1 MGGVTDGTGGW
12 TSPSGGREEPPRFG
26 ERVPGWTPPPAPVPD
41 APPPAPAAYRPPPR
55 RGLIPLHPLSF
66 GQLLGASFAL
76 IRWNPRATV
85 VPALV
90 VSVVQTALVF
100 GGLAGLGLASVD
112 RLQRAASGSDRAQIL
127 AGTIG
132 GGVLLGLLTF
142 AVTIL
147 TTALLQGML
156 VTVVARAALG
166 ERIALGA
173 ALRVAW
179 RRVLPLI
186 GAALLLAAA
195 QVVAIGVLVLLVAL
209 VAQAG
214 DVGRVL
220 AIVVGVLGALGF
232 LVAYLFIAIKVAT
245 VPSAVVLERLGVIA
259 AIRRSWTLLR
269 GSFWRTLGLVLV
281 VTLMVGV
288 AAQLVSIPFSILGG
302 AVGGLLAPNAG
313 GDLQSTDAIS
323 TLLLSAL
330 PATIVGVVVQGIGQV
345 AQVGVLGLVYLDQ
358 RMRREGLD
366 LAMQRKVEEGGP
378 DPFEPAR

>member
-1 MGGVTDGTGGW
+1 MTDGTSGW
-12 TSPSGGREEPPRFG
+12 ASPSGGREEPPRYG
-26 ERVPGWTPPPAPVPD
+26 ERVPGWQPPEAAPPPPAPS
-41 APPPAPAAYRPPPR
+41 AYRPPPK

-66 GQLLGASFAL
+66 GQLLGAAFGL

-85 VPALV
+85 VPALA
-90 VSVVQTALVF
+90 VSVLQTALVF
-100 GGLAGLGLASVD
+100 GGIAGLGLTSLD
-112 RLQRAASGSDRAQIL
+112 RFQRAATDADRAQIL

-132 GGVLLGLLTF
+132 GGVLFGLLTF

-147 TTALLQGML
+147 TTALLQGLL

-173 ALRVAW
+173 ALRIAW

-186 GAALLLAAA
+186 GVALLLGVA
-195 QVVAIGVLVLLVAL
+195 QVVAIGLLVLLVAL

-214 DVGRVL
+214 DTGPIIAAL
-220 AIVVGVLGALGF
+220 VGVLGGLGF
-232 LVAYLFIAIKVAT
+232 IAAYLFIAIKVAT
-245 VPSAVVLERLGVIA
+245 VPSAVVLERLGVLA

-269 GSFWRTLGLVLV
+269 GSFWRTLGLVALV
-281 VTLMVGV
+281 TVMVGI
-288 AAQLVSIPFSILGG
+288 AAQVVSIPFSIIGG

-313 GDLQSTDAIS
+313 GDLENASALG
-323 TLLLSAL
+323 TLLLTSL
-330 PATIVGVVVQGIGQV
+330 PATIVGVIVQGVGQV

-366 LAMQRKVEEGGP
+366 LAMQRAVEEDGA
-378 DPFEPAR
+378 DPFSTAR